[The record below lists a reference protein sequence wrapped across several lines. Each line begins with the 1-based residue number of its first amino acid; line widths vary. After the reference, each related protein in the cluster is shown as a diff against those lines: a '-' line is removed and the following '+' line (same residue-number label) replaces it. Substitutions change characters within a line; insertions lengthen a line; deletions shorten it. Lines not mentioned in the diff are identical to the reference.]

1 MGCKNEIF
9 NLEPIVFY
17 KTLDQFSNFSE
28 NEREKVKMTLTLKN
42 ISDKSDKSEYS
53 ISLLLYQDKKYKN
66 PKHIS
71 STEKKIQKNS
81 EIKFDQCFIME
92 YYFEREQ
99 ILGFDIKGNDFN
111 ETIQTTLGTIMGG
124 KGQKLKKN
132 LKNETILEINGERL
146 NDLKTNINFDISVN
160 GNFTGM
166 AISYLIKYLGN
177 QNNPLNNN
185 IYRSEIVN
193 DKKNITFIKKTI
205 PTVLLAPDEKLDNN
219 IISIELID
227 NLHNNKLVETNG
239 PISDFISKDQKIK
252 FKGKNEFII
261 RTKIIKEYCFLDYLR
276 GGMEINLTIGIDF
289 TGSNGSPLYEDS
301 LHYTTQGKLNN
312 YESAIKSCGNIL
324 AVYDS
329 DQLFPVYGYGAV
341 LGTQYNLHCFPLN
354 GNNDDPKIN
363 TIDNI
368 LKIYREQIPK
378 LDFAGPT
385 YFAPLIQKLNNTVK
399 QELIE
404 EHFMNYNI
412 LMILTDGQIN
422 DMSATID
429 ALVEASFLPISVIII
444 GIGKGPFGNMDTLD
458 ADERPLFDSNG
469 RKANRDL
476 VQFVPFENFKNDGEK
491 LAEQVLEEVPR
502 QVVQYFQY
510 KKIFPKE
517 KQ

>member
-1 MGCKNEIF
+1 M
-9 NLEPIVFY
+9 
-17 KTLDQFSNFSE
+17 
-28 NEREKVKMTLTLKN
+28 
-42 ISDKSDKSEYS
+42 
-53 ISLLLYQDKKYKN
+53 
-66 PKHIS
+66 
-71 STEKKIQKNS
+71 
-81 EIKFDQCFIME
+81 
-92 YYFEREQ
+92 
-99 ILGFDIKGNDFN
+99 
-111 ETIQTTLGTIMGG
+111 
-124 KGQKLKKN
+124 
-132 LKNETILEINGERL
+132 
-146 NDLKTNINFDISVN
+146 
-160 GNFTGM
+160 
-166 AISYLIKYLGN
+166 
-177 QNNPLNNN
+177 
-185 IYRSEIVN
+185 
-193 DKKNITFIKKTI
+193 
-205 PTVLLAPDEKLDNN
+205 
-219 IISIELID
+219 
-227 NLHNNKLVETNG
+227 
-239 PISDFISKDQKIK
+239 
-252 FKGKNEFII
+252 
-261 RTKIIKEYCFLDYLR
+261 
-276 GGMEINLTIGIDF
+276 
-289 TGSNGSPLYEDS
+289 
-301 LHYTTQGKLNN
+301 
-312 YESAIKSCGNIL
+312 
-324 AVYDS
+324 YDS

-517 KQ
+517 KE